1 MSRQNNDQAFTP
13 SYRRTVVNCAPGIIA
28 LLLLMAAL
36 SGEASAAQP
45 KIDIPHVSS
54 DKSVRLDYS
63 IVYVRAPRYGDEKAA
78 RFAEVMNPMAIDPG
92 ADLMLLKPDG
102 SEEVL
107 VEGGNGAVADPYVS
121 FDGEWVYYA
130 LLHDQT
136 DVPAW
141 GFPRGGSDIY
151 KIHLPTREIVRLTN
165 QERTPNTGILT
176 EEAAAKLP
184 VFNLGPCPAPGGK
197 VVFTSTRNFYDPPKG
212 YTQGNFQLFVMDDP
226 IGPPLAKS
234 GKGDVSRNV
243 EMIGH
248 LNIGSALHP
257 TILRDGRVM
266 FSSYESQA
274 LRDLRNWS
282 LWFIYPDGTGWGPL
296 VSSFQGADAYHF
308 QTQLSDGSIV
318 FEAYYNANNFGF
330 GTLYSMPTGPDKGYA
345 AFGPANRQDDRNPP
359 LDNAR
364 KPRFSFTPYGLKS
377 LTRYVSSFDDPAPLV
392 DTNDPASARV
402 GKYTHPSGAP
412 DNHLLTVWS
421 PGGVNSNGS
430 FRKDWYPRIDSGI
443 YLIRDGAPIDK
454 PGQMLLVKNDPKYNE
469 QWPRAVV
476 PYRRIYGVVEPAY
489 KAPPV
494 NDGNA
499 HLALP
504 AGSPYGLVGTSSMYK
519 RESFPNGTVPEGSVT
534 AVGANQNK
542 LRGLRQF
549 NANWPFHDDWNLQ
562 GSECGLYENER
573 IHAIRIV
580 AQEPTTR
587 GKRMFWNWGSERYR
601 ILGEIP
607 VRKFSSQPSAL
618 GHQSGDPDDSRKR
631 IADNSQRDDPDGHPD
646 TSFLARIPADT
657 AFTFQLL
664 DKDGL
669 MLTMAQTWH
678 QVRPGEIRHDCGG
691 CHAHSQ
697 KPTLFAETA
706 AARPDYKVFDLTT
719 KTPLLTSKQHDE
731 SKQQWDTEDTS
742 GLRYA
747 ERGGLNVE
755 FYRHV
760 VPIFQKS
767 CAACH
772 GKSLE
777 KPAARLVLDD
787 LELVATPNVGGG
799 MFTGTPTGKVPATYA
814 MLAMGATDRYGHLHV
829 NGGWITPQ
837 VSHYVRTYAA
847 MRSLLAWKV
856 LGRRTDGWSNDDSPT
871 TTTPGDATT
880 LQLAGVPVDGDKQA
894 TIYADVDFDGSV
906 MPPPAAVKAGKVE
919 PLSDED
925 RRTIFRW
932 IDLGC
937 PVDLDFD
944 PKNPE
949 ASGPGSGWMDDE
961 TRPTITL
968 TQPATGRNENLS
980 QILLGMCDAYTGL
993 DMDSFTVT
1001 ADFEVDGIAA
1011 GKNLATRFA
1020 PTAEGVWQLALEKPV
1035 TAIERGTLTVS
1046 VRDRQGNVT
1055 RLTRTFNVGKAGK

>member
-1 MSRQNNDQAFTP
+1 
-13 SYRRTVVNCAPGIIA
+13 
-28 LLLLMAAL
+28 MAA
-36 SGEASAAQP
+36 SAILFATSDADAQTKQP
-45 KIDIPHVSS
+45 PIVLNINPPHVST
-54 DKSVRLDYS
+54 DKSIKYDYD
-63 IVYVRAPRYGDEKAA
+63 IVYVRAPRYGDEKVA
-78 RFAEVMNPMAIDPG
+78 RFAEVFNPMAIDPG
-92 ADLMLLKPDG
+92 ADLVLLKPDG

-107 VEGGNGAVADPYVS
+107 VEAGTGAVADPYVS
-121 FDGEWVYYA
+121 FDGDWVYYA

-136 DVPAW
+136 NVPAG

-151 KIHLPTREIVRLTN
+151 KIHLPTRKIVRLTH
-165 QERTPNTGILT
+165 QERTPNTGILS
-176 EEAAAKLP
+176 EKAVANQP
-184 VFNLGPCPAPGGK
+184 VFNLGPCPAPGGRL
-197 VVFTSTRNFYDPPKG
+197 VFTSTRNFFDPPKG
-212 YTQGNFQLFVMDDP
+212 YTQGNFQLFAMDDD
-226 IGPPLAKS
+226 G
-234 GKGDVSRNV
+234 GNV
-243 EMIGH
+243 EMIGQ

-266 FSSYESQA
+266 FSSYESQG
-274 LRDLRNWS
+274 LRDLRNWG

-296 VSSFQGADAYHF
+296 VSSFQESDVYHF
-308 QTQLSDGSIV
+308 QTQLTDGSIV

-330 GTLYSMPTGPDKGYA
+330 GTLYSMPALVDQGYS
-345 AFGPANRQDDRNPP
+345 AFGPAYRNDIRNPP
-359 LDNAR
+359 LENTR
-364 KPRFSFTPYGLKS
+364 KPRFSFTPHGLKS
-377 LTRYVSSFDDPAPLV
+377 VTRFVSSFDSPAQNF
-392 DTNDPASARV
+392 DKDDSESARV

-412 DNHLLTVWS
+412 DNHLLAVWS
-421 PGGVNSNGS
+421 PGAVNSNGS
-430 FRKDWYPRIDSGI
+430 FRKHWLPRVDSGI
-443 YLIRDGAPIDK
+443 YMIRNGSPIDE

-476 PYRRIYGVVEPAY
+476 PYRRIHGVDQPQIKAAPA
-489 KAPPV
+489 
-494 NDGNA
+494 NDGKA
-499 HLALP
+499 HAALP

-519 RESFPNGTVPEGSVT
+519 RESFPNGVVPEGSVT
-534 AVGANQNK
+534 AVGADKGK

-549 NANWPFHDDWNLQ
+549 NANWPFHDDWNAQ

-573 IHAIRIV
+573 VHAIRIV
-580 AQEPTTR
+580 AQEPTSR
-587 GKRMFWNWGSERYR
+587 GKRMFWNWGTERYR

-607 VRKFSSQPSAL
+607 VRKFDGGAEAAAKVESQPV
-618 GHQSGDPDDSRKR
+618 
-631 IADNSQRDDPDGHPD
+631 DPDGHPD

-706 AARPDYKVFDLTT
+706 AARPDYKIFDLTT

-731 SKQQWDTEDTS
+731 TQRQWDTKDAS

-760 VPIFQKS
+760 APIFQKS

-777 KPAARLVLDD
+777 EPAARLVLDD
-787 LELVATPNVGGG
+787 LELIAVPNVGGG
-799 MFTGTPTGKVPATYA
+799 KFTGTTGKVPATYA
-814 MLAMGATDRYGHLHV
+814 MLAMGATDRYGHKHV
-829 NGGWITPQ
+829 NGDWITPQ
-837 VSHYVRTYAA
+837 VSRYVRSYAA

-856 LGRRTDGWSNDDSPT
+856 LGRRTDGWSNDDFPSA
-871 TTTPGDATT
+871 TTPGDLKT
-880 LQLAGVPVDGDKQA
+880 LQRAGVPVTGDKQA
-894 TIYADVDFDGSV
+894 AIYADVDYLGSV
-906 MPPPAAVKAGKVE
+906 MPPVAAVKAGKVGV
-919 PLSDED
+919 LSDED

-937 PVDLDFD
+937 PIDLEYD
-944 PKNPE
+944 PKNPK
-949 ASGPGSGWMDDE
+949 ANGPGSGWMDDE

-968 TQPATGRNENLS
+968 TQPTTGRLEKLS

-993 DMDSFTVT
+993 DMDSFAVT

-1011 GKNLATRFA
+1011 GDNLAARFV
-1020 PTAEGVWQLALEKPV
+1020 PSAEGVWQLTLKTPITAL
-1035 TAIERGTLTVS
+1035 ERGTLTVS
-1046 VRDRQGNVT
+1046 VKDRQGNVNQIE
-1055 RLTRTFNVGKAGK
+1055 RRFSVGKN